1 MARPKIP
8 LISRRSALVAALK
21 VIDDEGL
28 EALSIRRL
36 ADELGVNGASLYHHF
51 ANKDEILTGAARLA
65 LAEVRT
71 PDTRSEPWPVWIKR
85 NANRLR
91 DALLEH
97 PGLIPIVASR
107 GPLELGTSMVEST
120 AALLEAEGLRLG
132 AVVPLLEALEL
143 FAVSSAMHE
152 SRLADPSVASEFDYH
167 EFPTLRRAA
176 EQRELNGDELFDL
189 VAERIIDGIVMLDP
203 GSGSVPVKTR
213 GARSPKPATPP
224 ERSKSAKG
232 SAALA

>member
-8 LISRRSALVAALK
+8 LISRRTALVAGLK
-21 VIDDEGL
+21 IIDEEGL
-28 EALSIRRL
+28 DALSIRRL

-51 ANKDEILTGAARLA
+51 DNKDEILTGVARLA

-85 NANRLR
+85 NAKRLR

-97 PGLIPIVASR
+97 PGLIPIVVSR

-143 FAVSSAMHE
+143 FAVSSAMHA
-152 SRLADPSVASEFDYH
+152 SRLADPSLDSQFDYH

-176 EQRELNGDELFDL
+176 EQRELNGDQLFDL
-189 VAERIIDGIVMLDP
+189 VAEQIIDAIVMLDP
-203 GSGSVPVKTR
+203 AGLSSPAKIKK
-213 GARSPKPATPP
+213 ARSTRPAAGGNRAGK
-224 ERSKSAKG
+224 ERG
-232 SAALA
+232 RPALA